1 MQLMTWAASLLVI
14 RLLSPTDYGLVAM
27 AILVPSY
34 LSLLSELG
42 FSAALI
48 QRGTQD
54 LFTLRAVFGAM
65 LLSGGVLCVV
75 TMSTAPFVV
84 HYFDEPALTP
94 LIVIA
99 AIQFLIIPFMVIPQ
113 ARLSAQMKFRALGVV
128 GIVSAAISAGST
140 LLFALLGFGAYSLL
154 GGILVSSLARA
165 VALNLMS
172 PFSHMPTLRWHAIR
186 DFVSFSRYVVAERSI
201 WYWYKEADTLIIGA
215 LLGTTPVGVFTV
227 AKQIASI
234 PLDRFAEAMNMVALP
249 VFSSIKGDIARVK
262 DAYLHSV
269 RIAATLATPTFLG
282 LAAVA
287 PNAVM
292 LALGPKWESAIPILQ
307 LLCLSMPV
315 RLVGTISSPLA
326 IAIGRP
332 DISLRCVVAAAVC
345 VPTGMLI
352 GSQWGVYG
360 VAVAWAVSYPVAFLV
375 AARLLSGALGCRM
388 GTVLTPLAAP
398 IGASLIMAIGVV
410 LVQSGLSRALPS
422 LFSLCLEIIAGA
434 AVYVAALSI
443 LSRRHFQEAWSFG
456 RALISKR
463 ENAPA

>member
-1 MQLMTWAASLLVI
+1 
-14 RLLSPTDYGLVAM
+14 
-27 AILVPSY
+27 
-34 LSLLSELG
+34 
-42 FSAALI
+42 
-48 QRGTQD
+48 
-54 LFTLRAVFGAM
+54 
-65 LLSGGVLCVV
+65 
-75 TMSTAPFVV
+75 MSTAPFVV

-172 PFSHMPTLRWHAIR
+172 PFPHMPTLRWHAIR